1 MSILRAKNPSH
12 TASHGQACPY
22 YVLLLMQDRNPQ
34 ALARW
39 NGSEIER
46 LEIKFKENAAGFVLC
61 LLSRHER

>member
-1 MSILRAKNPSH
+1 MTILQAKHPSH
-12 TASHGQACPY
+12 IASHGQACPY
-22 YVLLLMQDRNPQ
+22 DVLLLMQNRNPQ

-61 LLSRHER
+61 LLSGHER